1 MTNDYPRW
9 VEWNLTK
16 LTRQWVSG
24 AAANNGIML
33 WAENEDTDGYNLRF
47 YSSETAN
54 SADRP
59 YLEVTWSQT
68 AKTVYFLKDHL
79 GSIRAT
85 VDETGAVVG
94 YDDYDPWGK
103 VLAGRSLATP
113 WSAGQGA
120 AIPEKYGNILFP
132 IRDEIFRDSRRI
144 TKCS

>member
-1 MTNDYPRW
+1 MLIN
-9 VEWNLTK
+9 ELK
-16 LTRQWVSG
+16 LFSN
-24 AAANNGIML
+24 AAANNGVML
-33 WAENEDTDGYNLRF
+33 WAENEDTDGYDLRF

-54 SADRP
+54 SVDRP

-103 VLAGRSLATP
+103 EWPPHVTQQLCCV
-113 WSAGQGA
+113 
-120 AIPEKYGNILFP
+120 YCNFP
-132 IRDEIFRDSRRI
+132 AR
-144 TKCS
+144 